1 MRFRNILFVPLLAM
15 VLILS
20 AATVWALP
28 EITIF
33 DVKTVSQNRILDR
46 DFRIG
51 EKVTYKIGYEFH
63 LPNQSYEPGVDPTP
77 TKTVTGKVT
86 IQFADDSCLREYEK
100 VVSNVT
106 ADEGHWMVIR
116 RKIPACS
123 SVGNWVM
130 VTYSIKVG
138 VSEASETG
146 AIFVYPPLEPIA
158 RFSAR
163 PRYGE
168 KPLKVYFT
176 NKSLGTVDTFDW
188 DFGDGE
194 TSNQP
199 NPSHVYDEAG
209 QYSVSLTINDPDGDT
224 KTKTDHITVV
234 DPATELDANFRA
246 PRSERAVVWEGTP
259 VTVNF
264 EDTSIGDHDT
274 WEWDFSYDEA
284 DGFNVESTVQDPS
297 HDYTGP
303 GLYSVAL
310 KVENPSPLLE
320 DQRIKLN
327 YIYIYEQ

>member
-1 MRFRNILFVPLLAM
+1 M
-15 VLILS
+15 VLMLS
-20 AATVWALP
+20 AGTVWALP

-33 DVKTVSQNRILDR
+33 DVKTISQNGILDR

-51 EKVTYKIGYEFH
+51 ERVKYKIGYRFH
-63 LPNQSYEPGVDPTP
+63 LPNYPEDPP
-77 TKTVTGKVT
+77 TKTVTGRVEIK
-86 IQFADDSCLREYEK
+86 FADDNCLRTYER

-106 ADEGHWMVIR
+106 ADEDHWMLIR

-130 VTYSIKVG
+130 VTYRIEVG
-138 VSEASETG
+138 VSKASETG

-158 RFSAR
+158 RFSAG

-188 DFGDGE
+188 DFGGDPLGVLDGHSPDHSPIYTYE
-194 TSNQP
+194 T
-199 NPSHVYDEAG
+199 AG
-209 QYSVSLTINDPDGDT
+209 TYSVSLSITGPNGSDS
-224 KTKTDHITVV
+224 KTKTDYITVV
-234 DPATELDANFRA
+234 DPATVLDANFRA
-246 PRSERAVVWEGTP
+246 PRSERAVVWESTP

-274 WEWDFSYDEA
+274 WEWDFDNDGSA
-284 DGFNVESTVQDPS
+284 DSDLQHPS

-303 GLYSVAL
+303 GLYSVVL
-310 KVENPSPLLE
+310 KVSNSSTLLE
-320 DQRIKLN
+320 DQKTKLN
-327 YIYIYEQ
+327 YIYIYEE

>member
-1 MRFRNILFVPLLAM
+1 M

-28 EITIF
+28 EITIL
-33 DVKTVSQNRILDR
+33 DVKTVSQNGVLNR

-63 LPNQSYEPGVDPTP
+63 LPNYPEDPP

-86 IQFADDSCLREYEK
+86 IQFADGSCLREYEK
-100 VVSNVT
+100 IVSNVT

-176 NKSLGTVDTFDW
+176 NKSLGTVDTFTW
-188 DFGDGE
+188 GFGG
-194 TSNQP
+194 
-199 NPSHVYDEAG
+199 
-209 QYSVSLTINDPDGDT
+209 DPDGVLDPHSPDHSPIYT
-224 KTKTDHITVV
+224 YKTPGTYSVTLGISGPDGSDSKTKTDYITVV
-234 DPATELDANFRA
+234 DPATVLDANFRA
-246 PRSERAVVWEGTP
+246 PRSERSVVWEDTP

-264 EDTSIGDHDT
+264 EDTSIGTPTH
-274 WEWDFSYDEA
+274 WHWDFSYDED
-284 DGFNVESTVQDPS
+284 DGFNDESTDQDPS
-297 HDYTGP
+297 HDYTEP
-303 GLYSVAL
+303 GLYSVVL
-310 KVENPSPLLE
+310 KVSNASLE
-320 DQRIKLN
+320 DQKTKLN
-327 YIYIYEQ
+327 YIYIYEE